1 MNGKIDIEF
10 EEGCTEPTLE
20 LVLPAHM
27 EGTVGTETLIA
38 LANFYAH
45 CLTVANTK
53 SLTYG
58 DAWRRQGWMGNLARM
73 MSKMSRIKFMS
84 WQDHAMESADESIT
98 DSAIDLANITG
109 FFAINRSEDNK
120 WGGQS

>member
-1 MNGKIDIEF
+1 MNGNIDVEF
-10 EEGCTEPTLE
+10 EQGCTEPTLE
-20 LVLPAHM
+20 LVLPKGM
-27 EGTVGTETLIA
+27 EGTIGASTLIA

-45 CLTVANTK
+45 CLTVAHNK
-53 SLTYG
+53 SLNYG

-84 WQDHAMESADESIT
+84 WRDHAMENAEESVT

-109 FFAINRSEDNK
+109 FFAMNRSEDNK
-120 WGGQS
+120 WGKQ